1 MKEAKKASFWEHLEE
16 LRRRIFIMLAVLVL
30 TTVVAFA
37 FSEPI
42 MRVATSPAGGT
53 LLALSPAEAVTASL
67 KMSLLAGV
75 IAAAPVVFMQIWAFI
90 APGLYRN
97 EKRGF
102 LTVVLSCL
110 LLFAAGAAFG
120 WFVML
125 EPTLMLFRSF
135 ETGAIHGSWSVSGYT
150 SFLGTFILVF
160 GVAFQ
165 LPLAIMILTR
175 LGIVSPKTLGK
186 FRRHAIVAIL
196 IIAAILTPP
205 DPVTQI
211 ILAVPLYLLFELSL
225 LLARLVGRKA
235 EKAGD

>member
-37 FSEPI
+37 FSKPI
-42 MRVATSPAGGT
+42 MRLATSPAGGT
-53 LLALSPAEAVTASL
+53 LLALSPAEAMTASL
-67 KMSLLAGV
+67 KMSLVAGV
-75 IAAAPVVFMQIWAFI
+75 IASAPVVFIQIWAFI

-102 LTVVLSCL
+102 LIVVLSCL
-110 LLFAAGAAFG
+110 FLFAAGAAFG

-125 EPTLMLFRSF
+125 KPTLALFRSF

-150 SFLGTFILVF
+150 SFLGTFILLF

-175 LGIVSPKTLGK
+175 LGIISPGTLGK

-196 IIAAILTPP
+196 VIAAILTPP

-211 ILAVPLYLLFELSL
+211 ILAVPLYILFELSL

>member
-16 LRRRIFIMLAVLVL
+16 LRRRIFIMLVVLVL

-42 MRVATSPAGGT
+42 MRLATSPAGGT

-75 IAAAPVVFMQIWAFI
+75 IASTPVVFIQIWAFI

-135 ETGAIHGSWSVSGYT
+135 ETGAIHGSWSISGYT
-150 SFLGTFILVF
+150 SFLGTFILLF

-175 LGIVSPKTLGK
+175 TWDRFAQDPGKVQEARHRGDTDHRRDPHAARPGHPDHPCRSPL
-186 FRRHAIVAIL
+186 HSV
-196 IIAAILTPP
+196 
-205 DPVTQI
+205 
-211 ILAVPLYLLFELSL
+211 
-225 LLARLVGRKA
+225 
-235 EKAGD
+235 

>member
-1 MKEAKKASFWEHLEE
+1 MKAGKKASFWEHLEE
-16 LRRRIFIMLAVLVL
+16 LRRRMLIMLAALVL
-30 TTVVAFA
+30 TTVVAFV
-37 FSEPI
+37 FSEDI

-67 KMSLLAGV
+67 RMSLVAGA

-102 LTVVLSCL
+102 LAVVAACL
-110 LLFAAGAAFG
+110 LLFAAGTAFG

-135 ETGAIHGSWSVSGYT
+135 ETGVIHGTWSVTGYT
-150 SFLGTFILVF
+150 GFLGTFILVF

-196 IIAAILTPP
+196 IISAILTPP
-205 DPVTQI
+205 DPVTQV

-225 LLARLVGRKA
+225 LLARLTAGRKPRP
-235 EKAGD
+235 